1 MSMLKG
7 LFQRSKRQ
15 DIVDTRKT
23 VESQKQILFIF
34 GCQRSGTTIT
44 SNILGKLNYVKS
56 YAEVNTEIT
65 DQDTEEGDLHTIRL
79 NPLEDVKQKLLA
91 RPEPIVVV
99 KPLVESQ
106 YASKILDYF
115 PNSRALWMYRN
126 PQDTVSSL
134 IKLFGARTKKRVFY
148 RMIGEKDNWRA
159 EGITDELRE
168 TLSQFAGDE
177 LTIPDAWGL
186 FWYARN
192 SLFFSQSL
200 QDDQRIVLVKYQK
213 LVQQKDYLESVL
225 NRLEISTPG
234 LEYVWDYHE
243 KSVGQGKEIKVSD
256 SVRVLLDEMLN
267 KLDKAELNQWQ

>member
-1 MSMLKG
+1 MSMLKD

-15 DIVDTRKT
+15 DIIDTKKP
-23 VESQKQILFIF
+23 VENQKQILFIF

-44 SNILGKLNYVKS
+44 SDILGKLNYVKS

-134 IKLFGARTKKRVFY
+134 INRFGARTKKRVFY

-159 EGITDELRE
+159 EGITDELKE
-168 TLSQFAGDE
+168 TLSQFAGDG

-192 SLFFSQSL
+192 SLFFSQTL
-200 QDDQRIVLVKYQK
+200 QDDQRVVLVKYQK

-225 NRLEISTPG
+225 NRIEIAAPG
-234 LEYVWDYHE
+234 LEYVWNYHA
-243 KSVGQGKEIKVSD
+243 KSVGQGEQISFSD
-256 SVRVLLDEMLN
+256 SVTPLLDEMMEKLN
-267 KLDKAELNQWQ
+267 RFEAQQW